1 MKKKLLL
8 RSIKSYVRSG
18 NLPLPKDD
26 LMKKVDLFLQIIS
39 AAFKANALL
48 KITLSNKREKTAD
61 VTNVYIKPVVIKE
74 TVLFSFIYRHPTKD
88 ITKNLEETEAVKVIS
103 DLLHN
108 SFFNADLYVSSHTYY
123 FTADKN
129 GDEKL
134 VTKTVLSVAK
144 EPVLTH
150 DKVKNRIIDADA
162 LYLKELG
169 VTTAEGKVK
178 KEMQHKFRQINR
190 YVEIIEGILNN
201 ADMKPG
207 FNVVDMGS
215 GKGYLTFALYDY
227 LQGKN
232 MHAKVSGTEL
242 REDLVTKCNLI
253 ANQCGYTGLHFQK
266 GSIQD
271 SDTGGADMLI
281 ALHACDTATDDAI
294 IAGIKADTKIII
306 CAPCCHK
313 QLRKQMAPANALMH
327 ITKHG
332 ILLERQ
338 AEMVTDTIRALIM
351 EAHGYKTKVFD
362 FIEEEHTP
370 KNIIIVGIKG
380 EVSEK
385 IMQENMEKV
394 IALKELF
401 GIKEHYL
408 ERSLKESFSLKN

>member
-1 MKKKLLL
+1 
-8 RSIKSYVRSG
+8 
-18 NLPLPKDD
+18 
-26 LMKKVDLFLQIIS
+26 MKKVDLFLQIIS

-48 KITLSNKREKTAD
+48 KITLSNKREKTSD

-74 TVLFSFIYRHPTKD
+74 NVLFSFIYRHPTKD
-88 ITKNLEETEAVKVIS
+88 ITKNLAEHEAVKVIT

-108 SFFNADLYVSSHTYY
+108 SFFNADLYVTSHTYY
-123 FTADKN
+123 FTTDKK

-134 VTKTVLSVAK
+134 VTKSVLSVAK
-144 EPVLTH
+144 EPVLAH
-150 DKVKNRIIDADA
+150 DKIKNRIIDSDA

-169 VTTAEGKVK
+169 VTTGEGKVK

-201 ADMKPG
+201 AEMKPG
-207 FNVVDMGS
+207 FRIVDMGS
-215 GKGYLTFALYDY
+215 GKGYLTFALYEY

-232 MHAKVSGTEL
+232 MHATISGIEL
-242 REDLVTKCNLI
+242 RDELVTKCNLV
-253 ANQCGYTGLHFQK
+253 ANQCGYSGLHFQK
-266 GSIQD
+266 GSIQE
-271 SDTGGADMLI
+271 SDINNADMLI

-294 IAGIKADTKIII
+294 SAGIKGETKIII

-313 QLRKQMAPANALMH
+313 QIRKQMAPSNGLTH

-338 AEMVTDTIRALIM
+338 AEIVTDSIRALIL
-351 EAHGYKTKVFD
+351 EAYGYKTKVFD

-370 KNIIIVGIKG
+370 KNVLIVGIKG
-380 EVSEK
+380 ESSEE
-385 IMQENMEKV
+385 IFSENMEKV
-394 IALKELF
+394 NALKDLF

-408 ERSLKESFSLKN
+408 EKCLPDPIPVK